1 MHSSAKLCVHPV
13 QHSFW
18 HGTGS
23 RRLLDCLQI
32 SAHAARISVI
42 AGAEGLRA
50 KEGAMINKSLLTL
63 GTVINKLAEGV
74 QLNGEAQ

>member
-1 MHSSAKLCVHPV
+1 MIAATSCVGL
-13 QHSFW
+13 S
-18 HGTGS
+18 
-23 RRLLDCLQI
+23 C
-32 SAHAARISVI
+32 A

-74 QLNGEAQ
+74 QLNGGPLLMFKASPRESYHSSNA